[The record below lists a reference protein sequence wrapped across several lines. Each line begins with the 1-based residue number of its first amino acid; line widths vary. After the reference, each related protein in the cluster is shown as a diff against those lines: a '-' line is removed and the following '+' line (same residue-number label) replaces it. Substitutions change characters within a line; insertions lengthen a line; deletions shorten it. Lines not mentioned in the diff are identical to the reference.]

1 MASGDFKWF
10 AQGLHDLGN
19 KLHDLDSDDWRMGI
33 IKSAANSGF
42 DPAVNTAAPYW
53 TGGSGTTALGTG
65 EVATGGTS
73 YTGPIV
79 LTSEAWALSAT
90 GAAMDVADITLAQDA
105 SGFTNGRWGIVYNN
119 TDANKRAIGYVDLG
133 SDRSLV
139 AGSLTIQMNASG
151 ILSLSQA

>member
-1 MASGDFKWF
+1 MAQGDVKWF

-19 KLHDLDSDDWRMGI
+19 KIHDLDGDDWRLGI
-33 IKSAANSGF
+33 ITSVVT
-42 DPAVNTAAPYW
+42 PAVNTAAPHW
-53 TGGSGTTALGTG
+53 GGTGTTNLATNQ
-65 EVATGGTS
+65 VATGGTS

-90 GAAMDVADITLAQDA
+90 GGVSDFADISLAQDA

-119 TDANKRAIGYVDLG
+119 TDVNKRAVAFIDLG

-139 AGSLTIQMNASG
+139 AGPLAINMNASG
-151 ILSLSQA
+151 VLSLAQA